1 MIQPDLFSNYILK
14 LNNIWVIQR
23 KINLISLTSLKIIL
37 KHGFTLKMRNE
48 REKYIYLVSFNHDL
62 RLYLM

>member
-37 KHGFTLKMRNE
+37 KHGFTLKRRE
-48 REKYIYLVSFNHDL
+48 RKIYLVSFNHDL